1 MSSCNQNCNQGRT
14 CDCAPDCSRDD
25 PLAAARGI
33 VNGLLLALPFWLLV
47 MLAWWLS

>member
-1 MSSCNQNCNQGRT
+1 MSACNLNCNQGRNCT
-14 CDCAPDCSRDD
+14 CSDNIAPV
-25 PLAAARGI
+25 RGI